1 MRGALRA
8 IAWCVLACVASGTPP
23 ASQSR
28 TSNHLSAEAVGFSG
42 HAEERAVE
50 APECLCCEA
59 TNRLME
65 EYCNKASVRAPS
77 GPARG

>member
-8 IAWCVLACVASGTPP
+8 IAWCALACVASGTPP

-28 TSNHLSAEAVGFSG
+28 TSSHLSAEGGFPG
-42 HAEERAVE
+42 HAEDGAVE

>member
-1 MRGALRA
+1 MNRDSRA
-8 IAWCVLACVASGTPP
+8 QDTPTLYKKIMAGDYSLP
-23 ASQSR
+23 SF
-28 TSNHLSAEAVGFSG
+28 LSAEAVGFSG